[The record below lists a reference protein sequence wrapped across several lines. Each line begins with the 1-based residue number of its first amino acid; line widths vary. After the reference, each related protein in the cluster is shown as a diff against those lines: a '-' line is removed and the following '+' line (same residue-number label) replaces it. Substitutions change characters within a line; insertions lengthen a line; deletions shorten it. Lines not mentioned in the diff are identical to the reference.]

1 MSTVTLDSTDKVFS
15 FLSKLSNDYVF
26 RGQRESG
33 WDLLASIYRSDD
45 VSKNNICDL
54 FSSQSSGFVSFIKRE
69 HINSAQYYQR
79 IEMDFIRRFFIN
91 ANNVSLD
98 IPSNAM
104 NFISEHG
111 KKYSDYGSEW
121 PMKDALELLALMQHH
136 SIPTSLLD
144 WTSNPLVAIY
154 FASEKNVNES
164 EGFFS
169 VWGFSENSLSTMK
182 QNKDLFLGYHYNY
195 KKINEII
202 EKIGVF
208 RGNSGVNKNSGAQ
221 SGCFTYIYH
230 DNVLNVS
237 RKKLEIPIN
246 KMIDEVREINKEIEI
261 ELKTDN
267 NLIHDDLK
275 DVLIKINIPK
285 KLAKELF
292 LLLRRFGISS
302 LTLFPGYEGCVQD
315 MKMQKLYNV

>member
-1 MSTVTLDSTDKVFS
+1 MSTVTLDSTDKIFS

-26 RGQRESG
+26 RGQRESE
-33 WDLLASIYRSDD
+33 WDLLASIYRSDNI
-45 VSKNNICDL
+45 SKNNICDL
-54 FSSQSSGFVSFIKRE
+54 FSSQSLGFFDFINRG
-69 HINSAQYYQR
+69 HINSAEFYQR
-79 IEMDFIRRFFIN
+79 IEMDFIRRFFMN
-91 ANNVSLD
+91 ANNISLD

-111 KKYSDYGSEW
+111 KKHSNYGREW
-121 PMKDALELLALMQHH
+121 PMNDALELLALMQHH
-136 SIPTSLLD
+136 GIPTSLLD

-164 EGFFS
+164 DGFFS
-169 VWGFSENSLSTMK
+169 IWGFSENILSTMK
-182 QNKDLFLGYHYNY
+182 QNKDRFLGYHSDY
-195 KKINEII
+195 KKINDIVERI
-202 EKIGVF
+202 KVF
-208 RGNSGVNKNSGAQ
+208 RGNSGINKNSGAQ

-230 DNVLNVS
+230 DDILNVN

-246 KMIDEVREINKEIEI
+246 KMIDELRGLNKEIEI
-261 ELKTDN
+261 ELKRKN
-267 NLIHDDLK
+267 NLIHNNLK

-285 KLAKELF
+285 KIAKELF

-315 MKMQKLYNV
+315 MRMQKLYNA